1 MVPRRTVSG
10 CLFPHVVLPLPEIFF
25 GVQIGAEKVVGVC
38 TPVRVPLCTA
48 RTNASVSIIG

>member
-1 MVPRRTVSG
+1 MVPRRNVSG